1 MTVDASNIVNQQD
14 TDNEFIPLCVPE
26 IKGNE
31 WKYIK
36 DCLDTN
42 WVSSVGAYVDSFEQ
56 SIARYL
62 GRRYA
67 VACVNG
73 TSALHIALLVSGVGI
88 NDEVIVPAL
97 TFIAPVN
104 AIRYT
109 GAYPVFIDICDD
121 IWQMDVNKLKDFL
134 SRQCVYTNGCLVNK
148 VTKRKIKAI
157 IPVHIL
163 GHPVDMSPIMEMAR
177 EYNLIVIEDAA
188 ESLGAEYK
196 GKKVGA
202 IADIACLSFNG
213 NKIITSAGGGMIV
226 TDDSKMAEEARY
238 LTTQAKDDALEAIHN
253 HIGYNYRLT
262 NIQAAMGL
270 AQMEMLEEYIKAK
283 RQMADYYRDGL
294 KAVAGITLPKE
305 AEWARSV
312 FWLYTILLDE
322 DKTQISSREML
333 NILKEHN
340 IETRPL
346 WHPVYKLLPFRGC
359 YSYKIKTV
367 DRLYQQGLSLP
378 SSVGITRKQQ
388 DRVINIIKR
397 NITINS

>member
-1 MTVDASNIVNQQD
+1 MVADAGNVVNQQN
-14 TDNEFIPLCVPE
+14 TGNEFIPLCVPE

-42 WVSSVGAYVDSFEQ
+42 WVSSVGAYVDSFEH
-56 SIARYL
+56 SVARYL
-62 GRRYA
+62 DRRYA
-67 VACVNG
+67 VACVNC

-104 AIRYT
+104 AVRYT
-109 GAYPVFIDICDD
+109 GAYPVFIDVCDD

-134 SRQCVYTNGCLVNK
+134 SRQCTYTDGSLFNNA
-148 VTKRKIKAI
+148 TKRKIKAI

-177 EYNLIVIEDAA
+177 DYGLIVIEDAA

-213 NKIITSAGGGMIV
+213 NKIITTGGGGMIV
-226 TDDSKMAEEARY
+226 TDDSKIAEKARY
-238 LTTQAKDDALEAIHN
+238 LTTQAKDDALEAIHSN
-253 HIGYNYRLT
+253 IGYNYRLT
-262 NIQAAMGL
+262 NIQAAMGV
-270 AQMEMLEEYIKAK
+270 AQMERLKEHIRAK
-283 RQMADYYRDGL
+283 RRMASYYSAALSAFVGL
-294 KAVAGITLPKE
+294 TVPRE
-305 AEWARSV
+305 AEWAKSV
-312 FWLYTILLDE
+312 FWLYTILFDTA
-322 DKTQISSREML
+322 KCKMSSRDILM
-333 NILKEHN
+333 ILKEQG

-346 WHPVYKLLPFRGC
+346 WHTVYNLPPFKQC
-359 YSYKIKTV
+359 YSYKIETA

-378 SSVGITRKQQ
+378 SSVGITQQQQ
-388 DRVINIIKR
+388 DKVIRAIK
-397 NITINS
+397 NALNN